1 MSTYILMK
9 ILEHTP
15 SNYDRGIRLLTRGK
29 LEESYDRLAT
39 SIKKGDRVLDIGC
52 GTGALTLRA
61 AGLGARVKGIDIN
74 PRLLE
79 IARARAKTGHF
90 EPAPEFLEMGVAEL
104 GGEKD
109 ESYDVVMSG
118 LCFSELSQ
126 AEFNF
131 ALQQIK
137 RILKPGGLLLVADE
151 VRPRQIWRRIIL
163 VPLRQLF
170 KLIVYLITG
179 TTTRAIH
186 NLPAKI
192 KNEGFEIVSLKGSK
206 SGTFLELKAKKPE
219 TAGRKKK

>member
-29 LEESYDRLAT
+29 LERSYDRLT
-39 SIKKGDRVLDIGC
+39 SSIKKGDRVLDIGC

-61 AGLGARVKGIDIN
+61 AGQGARVKGIDIN

-79 IARARAKTGHF
+79 IARARAETGHF
-90 EPAPEFLEMGVAEL
+90 DPAPEFSERGVAEL
-104 GGEKD
+104 GAERS

-131 ALQQIK
+131 TLKQIK

-151 VRPRQIWRRIIL
+151 VRPRQIWRKIIL

-170 KLIVYLITG
+170 KLIVYLTTG
-179 TTTRAIH
+179 TTTRAIN
-186 NLPAKI
+186 NLPVKI
-192 KNEGFEIVSLKGSK
+192 KDAGFEIISLKVNRGEN
-206 SGTFLELKAKKPE
+206 FIELIAQKPE
-219 TAGRKKK
+219 SAGPN